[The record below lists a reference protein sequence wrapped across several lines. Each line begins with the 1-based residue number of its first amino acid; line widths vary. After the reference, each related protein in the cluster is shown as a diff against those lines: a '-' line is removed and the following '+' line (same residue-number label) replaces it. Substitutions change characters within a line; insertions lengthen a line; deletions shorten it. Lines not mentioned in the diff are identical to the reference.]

1 MGHSVL
7 IADDH
12 PILLSGLKALID
24 ADPDFTVVAT
34 AADGATALEK
44 VRQIEPDVA
53 VLDLN
58 MPLRTGL
65 DVLTQITASGL
76 GTSVVVLAATASD
89 DDIHRLVTAGAKGL
103 VLKESAPQLLIACL
117 RAVAAGQVWFSE
129 EVPAIVSRQGEQKR
143 LWRERFE
150 SLTERE
156 IEVVRLANAGA
167 SNKEI
172 AYALQLVEGTVKV
185 HLNNIFR
192 KLHVST
198 RAELLSRT
206 KGQLMPMAGHSV

>member
-24 ADPDFTVVAT
+24 ADPDFNVVAT

-76 GTSVVVLAATASD
+76 DTSVVVLAATASD

-185 HLNNIFR
+185 HLHNIFR

>member
-24 ADPDFTVVAT
+24 ADPDFNVVAT

-117 RAVAAGQVWFSE
+117 RAVAAGHVWFSE

>member
-1 MGHSVL
+1 MVHSVL

-24 ADPDFTVVAT
+24 ADPDFKVAAT
-34 AADGATALEK
+34 ATDGAAALDSI
-44 VRQIEPDVA
+44 RQIAPEIA
-53 VLDLN
+53 ILDLN

-65 DVLTQITASGL
+65 DVLTQVTAMGL
-76 GTSVVVLAATASD
+76 DTDVVVLAATASE

-103 VLKESAPQLLIACL
+103 VLKEAAPQMLLQCL
-117 RAVAAGQVWFSE
+117 RTVAAGAVWFSKDIPE
-129 EVPAIVSRQGEQKR
+129 IVSRQGEEKR
-143 LWRERFE
+143 VWRERLE

-172 AYALQLVEGTVKV
+172 AYELQLVEGTVKV

-198 RAELLSRT
+198 RAELTSRT
-206 KGQLMPMAGHSV
+206 RGQLQAVAGRPH

>member
-24 ADPDFTVVAT
+24 ADPDFNVVAT

-76 GTSVVVLAATASD
+76 DTSVVVLAATASD
-89 DDIHRLVTAGAKGL
+89 DDMHRLVTAGAKGL

>member
-1 MGHSVL
+1 MS
-7 IADDH
+7 
-12 PILLSGLKALID
+12 P
-24 ADPDFTVVAT
+24 
-34 AADGATALEK
+34 
-44 VRQIEPDVA
+44 VRCP
-53 VLDLN
+53 N
-58 MPLRTGL
+58 GR
-65 DVLTQITASGL
+65 
-76 GTSVVVLAATASD
+76 
-89 DDIHRLVTAGAKGL
+89 AGAKGL

-192 KLHVST
+192 KLQERDGLDEAALVAPLAT
-198 RAELLSRT
+198 TPPGELT
-206 KGQLMPMAGHSV
+206 GDNGHELWSLVLEAARLDEVVEQVVAILFE

>member
-24 ADPDFTVVAT
+24 ADPDFNVVAT

-44 VRQIEPDVA
+44 VRQIEPDVE
-53 VLDLN
+53 VLYLN

-65 DVLTQITASGL
+65 DVLTQITAAGL

>member
-1 MGHSVL
+1 MAHSVL

-24 ADPDFTVVAT
+24 ADPDFNVIAT
-34 AADGATALEK
+34 AADGAEALET
-44 VRQIEPDVA
+44 VRSIEPDVA

-65 DVLTQITASGL
+65 DVLTQVTAMHL
-76 GTSVVVLAATASD
+76 NTDVVVLAATASD

-103 VLKESAPQLLIACL
+103 VLKESAPQLLMQCL
-117 RAVAAGQVWFSE
+117 RAVVGGDVWFTE
-129 EVPAIVSRQGEQKR
+129 DIAGIVLRQGEEKR
-143 LWRERFE
+143 VWRERFE

-156 IEVVRLANAGA
+156 VEVVRLANAGA

-172 AYALQLVEGTVKV
+172 AYELQLVEGTVKV

-192 KLHVST
+192 KLRVST
-198 RAELLSRT
+198 RAELTSRT
-206 KGQLMPMAGHSV
+206 KGQPRMAGRPH

>member
-24 ADPDFTVVAT
+24 ADPDFNVVAT

-65 DVLTQITASGL
+65 DVLTQITAAGL

-192 KLHVST
+192 KLHVAT
-198 RAELLSRT
+198 RAELSAQS
-206 KGQLMPMAGHSV
+206 KGPLRSLIEHQL

>member
-1 MGHSVL
+1 MVHSVL

-24 ADPDFTVVAT
+24 ADPDFNVVAT
-34 AADGATALEK
+34 AADGAAALDS
-44 VRQIEPDVA
+44 VRAIEPDVA
-53 VLDLN
+53 ILDLN

-65 DVLTQITASGL
+65 EVLTQLTTMGV
-76 GTSVVVLAATASD
+76 GTDVVVLAATASD

-103 VLKESAPQLLIACL
+103 VLKESAPQLLMQCL
-117 RAVAAGQVWFSE
+117 HTVVAGEVWFSDDI
-129 EVPAIVSRQGEQKR
+129 AGIVSRQGEEKR
-143 LWRERFE
+143 VWRERLE

-172 AYALQLVEGTVKV
+172 AYELQLVEGTVKV

-198 RAELLSRT
+198 RSELLART
-206 KGQLMPMAGHSV
+206 RGQLLLVAGRPH

>member
-1 MGHSVL
+1 M

-24 ADPDFTVVAT
+24 ADPDFNVVAT

-65 DVLTQITASGL
+65 DVLTQITAAGL

>member
-24 ADPDFTVVAT
+24 ADPDFNVVAT

>member
-24 ADPDFTVVAT
+24 ADPDFNVVAT

-65 DVLTQITASGL
+65 DVLTQITAAGL

>member
-65 DVLTQITASGL
+65 DVLTQITAAGL

>member
-1 MGHSVL
+1 MVHSVL

-24 ADPDFTVVAT
+24 ADPDFNVVAT
-34 AADGATALEK
+34 AADGAAALE
-44 VRQIEPDVA
+44 RIGQLEPDVA

-65 DVLTQITASGL
+65 DVLTQVTAMRL
-76 GTSVVVLAATASD
+76 GTDIVVLAATASD

-117 RAVAAGQVWFSE
+117 RAVVAGDVWFSE
-129 EVPAIVSRQGEQKR
+129 GIAGIVSRQGEEKR
-143 LWRERFE
+143 LWRERFD
-150 SLTERE
+150 SLTDRE

-172 AYALQLVEGTVKV
+172 AYELQLVEGTVKV

-198 RAELLSRT
+198 RTELLSRS
-206 KGQLMPMAGHSV
+206 KGQLEPLAGHSL

>member
-1 MGHSVL
+1 MVHSVL

-24 ADPDFTVVAT
+24 ADPDFKVAGT
-34 AADGATALEK
+34 ATNGVSALENIRK
-44 VRQIEPDVA
+44 LEPSIA
-53 VLDLN
+53 ILDLN
-58 MPLRTGL
+58 MPLMTGL
-65 DVLTQITASGL
+65 DVLNQISTMDL
-76 GTSVVVLAATASD
+76 DTDVVVLAATASD

-103 VLKESAPQLLIACL
+103 VLKESAPQMLLQCL
-117 RAVAAGQVWFSE
+117 RVVATGDVWFAE
-129 EVPAIVSRQGEQKR
+129 EIPQIVSRQGEEKR
-143 LWRERFE
+143 LWRERLE

-172 AYALQLVEGTVKV
+172 AYELQLVEGTVKV

-192 KLHVST
+192 KLHVAT
-198 RAELLSRT
+198 RAELTSRT
-206 KGQLMPMAGHSV
+206 KGQLRPVAGRPH

>member
-1 MGHSVL
+1 M
-7 IADDH
+7 
-12 PILLSGLKALID
+12 
-24 ADPDFTVVAT
+24 
-34 AADGATALEK
+34 
-44 VRQIEPDVA
+44 
-53 VLDLN
+53 
-58 MPLRTGL
+58 
-65 DVLTQITASGL
+65 
-76 GTSVVVLAATASD
+76 
-89 DDIHRLVTAGAKGL
+89 TAGAKGL

-117 RAVAAGQVWFSE
+117 RAVAAGHVWFSE

>member
-7 IADDH
+7 IADDY

-24 ADPDFTVVAT
+24 ADPDFNVVAT

-65 DVLTQITASGL
+65 DVLTQITAAGL

>member
-1 MGHSVL
+1 
-7 IADDH
+7 
-12 PILLSGLKALID
+12 
-24 ADPDFTVVAT
+24 VVAT